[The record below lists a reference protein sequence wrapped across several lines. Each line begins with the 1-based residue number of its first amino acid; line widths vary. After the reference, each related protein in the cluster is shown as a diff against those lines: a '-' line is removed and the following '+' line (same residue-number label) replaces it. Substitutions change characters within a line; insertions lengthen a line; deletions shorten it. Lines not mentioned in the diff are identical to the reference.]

1 MLSPINT
8 NEFRDLRYVIQAL
21 GKDSAALDGSDSQ
34 TEGTWLTST
43 GVNVPFLEWQL
54 NTHDDNYADE
64 PNGGTAENCLDFGKD
79 KLMND
84 ASCSHKVTVICEKPV
99 NSG

>member
-1 MLSPINT
+1 M
-8 NEFRDLRYVIQAL
+8 RRVIKAL

-43 GVNVPFLEWQL
+43 GDNVPFYEWQL
-54 NTHDDNYADE
+54 NTHDPNHADE
-64 PNGGTAENCLDFGKD
+64 PNGATAENCLEFGKD
-79 KLMND
+79 RLMND
-84 ASCSHKVTVICEKPV
+84 MGCSHKITVVCEKPV